1 MALSNKAASRTLAVI
16 GPAVSWLWL
25 IGTMCVRLTSPTVGL
40 RPTMPLAAAGQVI
53 EPSVSVPIAMRTSPA
68 ATAAPLPLE
77 LPHGLR
83 SSAQG
88 LWVWPPTA
96 LQPEIEW
103 FERMFAHSVRLVLPR
118 MTAPAARSRVISGAS
133 RFVTLLARARLPA
146 VVGSGP
152 CDLDIVLDQDR
163 LAAERS
169 PTPDVSMRSRLIQ
182 CGRIERDHRTSWGSM
197 RWVVLA
203 ARVHR
208 RRSLEQGM
216 RCWPHC
222 RLPRGDT

>member
-1 MALSNKAASRTLAVI
+1 
-16 GPAVSWLWL
+16 
-25 IGTMCVRLTSPTVGL
+25 
-40 RPTMPLAAAGQVI
+40 MPLIAAGQVI

-103 FERMFAHSVRLVLPR
+103 FERMFAHSLRLVLPR
-118 MTAPAARSRVISGAS
+118 MTAPAARSRATKGAS
-133 RFVTLLARARLPA
+133 RFVTLLASARLPA

-152 CDLDIVLDQDR
+152 AISILSLIR
-163 LAAERS
+163 TGS
-169 PTPDVSMRSRLIQ
+169 PPSDPRELPDVS
-182 CGRIERDHRTSWGSM
+182 T
-197 RWVVLA
+197 
-203 ARVHR
+203 R
-208 RRSLEQGM
+208 RA
-216 RCWPHC
+216 
-222 RLPRGDT
+222 